1 VSFVVTLADAA
12 DAGTVGGKAASLGE
26 LARAGV
32 SVPPG
37 FAVTTEAFTAA
48 MEVIDADGALRAGI
62 EGLPA
67 GDVAEIARVA
77 GRFRG
82 IVARSP
88 LPSEVAAA
96 IEAGYAA
103 LGGTPGVA
111 DVADVAVRSSA
122 TVEDSADASF
132 AGLQDTYLGVS
143 GVADVA
149 DVAVRS
155 SATVEDSADAS
166 FAGLQDTYLGVSGAG
181 SVLEHVRRC
190 LASMY
195 NDESVAYRRRL
206 GLPEAGVAMAVV
218 VQRMVAPR
226 AAGVMFTRSPVT
238 GDRSVVAIEGTW
250 GLGSALVSGDVTP
263 DSWVISKITG
273 EITARRVSPKGKMH
287 GYLPGGAASP
297 SPSPESP
304 ADPDERAEVMGRV
317 TVLDTPADLREAPCL
332 TDEEIRALAA
342 VARRV
347 EGHYGV
353 PQDIEWAVLDAP
365 FADAAVRDAPVADA
379 PAPGA
384 PADSPAPGA
393 PAESRVVLLQS
404 RPETVWAA
412 RDAKPAGAPAE
423 SRVVLLQS
431 RPETVWAARDAKPAG
446 APRAR
451 AADHVLALF
460 GKPL

>member
-1 VSFVVTLADAA
+1 MSFVVTLADAA

-32 SVPPG
+32 AVPPG
-37 FAVTTEAFTAA
+37 FAVTTEAFAAA
-48 MEVIDADGALRAGI
+48 MAVIDADGALRAGI

-77 GRFRG
+77 
-82 IVARSP
+82 AP
-88 LPSEVAAA
+88 LPRHRRGSAAA
-96 IEAGYAA
+96 VRGR
-103 LGGTPGVA
+103 GGDRGRLRRPGRYSQRGSGVA
-111 DVADVAVRSSA
+111 PAWPDVAVRSSA
-122 TVEDSADASF
+122 TVEDSA
-132 AGLQDTYLGVS
+132 
-143 GVADVA
+143 
-149 DVAVRS
+149 
-155 SATVEDSADAS
+155 EAS
-166 FAGLQDTYLGVSGAG
+166 FAGLQDTYLGVSGAA

-190 LASMY
+190 WASMY

-273 EITARRVSPKGKMH
+273 EITARRVSPKVKIH
-287 GYLPGGAASP
+287 RYLPDGGAASP

-304 ADPDERAEVMGRV
+304 AGPDERADVMGRV

-347 EGHYGV
+347 EAHYGA

-365 FADAAVRDAPVADA
+365 FAAPRRPR
-379 PAPGA
+379 PATRP
-384 PADSPAPGA
+384 D
-393 PAESRVVLLQS
+393 AESRVVLLQS

-412 RDAKPAGAPAE
+412 RDAKPAGAP
-423 SRVVLLQS
+423 
-431 RPETVWAARDAKPAG
+431 K
-446 APRAR
+446 AR

>member
-1 VSFVVTLADAA
+1 MSFVVALADAA

-32 SVPPG
+32 SVPAG
-37 FAVTTEAFTAA
+37 FAITTEAFTAA
-48 MEVIDADGALRAGI
+48 MGVIDADGALRTGI

-82 IVARSP
+82 IVAEAP
-88 LPSEVAAA
+88 LPSGVAAA

-103 LGGTPGVA
+103 LGGTPHVG
-111 DVADVAVRSSA
+111 
-122 TVEDSADASF
+122 DA
-132 AGLQDTYLGVS
+132 AG
-143 GVADVA
+143 VA

-166 FAGLQDTYLGVSGAG
+166 FAGLQDTYLGVSGAA

-190 LASMY
+190 WASMY

-218 VQRMVAPR
+218 VQRMVGPR

-273 EITARRVSPKGKMH
+273 EITARRVSPKATMH
-287 GYLPGGAASP
+287 GYLPGGGAASP

-304 ADPDERAEVMGRV
+304 SGPVPRDLTGRV
-317 TVLDTPADLREAPCL
+317 TVRDTPGDLREAPCL

-347 EGHYGV
+347 EAHYGV

-365 FADAAVRDAPVADA
+365 FAHS
-379 PAPGA
+379 
-384 PADSPAPGA
+384 DSSGPDA

-412 RDAKPAGAPAE
+412 RDAKPAGAP
-423 SRVVLLQS
+423 
-431 RPETVWAARDAKPAG
+431 K
-446 APRAR
+446 AR